1 MGTRLTTAQ
10 KLIIYLLVAI
20 TLVAFIGPILWFIL
34 LAFRDPGDTYRLPP
48 QLLFAPT
55 LKSFETTFVNPGN
68 NRLQLLNSVIVSTG
82 ATVLS
87 LPFSLSAAYALS
99 RFQMR
104 AKRFIMMWY
113 VSLLM
118 APPIVFIIPY
128 FVLMTRI
135 GWSGTY
141 QSMIVLLQ
149 TITIPFSVWLLKSFI
164 DDVPVELEE
173 SALVDGAN
181 RFQMFFRITL
191 PLALPGIIVTS
202 MFAFVFSWNNVIFPL
217 VLSKQQ
223 TATLPVGTISF
234 FASTGVY
241 WNQIAATAVVAMLPP
256 MLIFLALGRYV
267 VRGLTFGA
275 VKG

>member
-1 MGTRLTTAQ
+1 MRLTTTQ
-10 KLIIYLLVAI
+10 KIILYSLMVVVLIL
-20 TLVAFIGPILWFIL
+20 FIGPIIWFAL
-34 LAFRDPGDTYRLPP
+34 LAFRHPGDTYTIP
-48 QLLFAPT
+48 PT
-55 LKSFETTFVNPGN
+55 LIFDPTFQSFHTTFVNPGN
-68 NRLQLLNSVIVSTG
+68 NLPQLGNSLIISTG
-82 ATVLS
+82 ATLLS
-87 LPFSLSAAYALS
+87 LPFSLAAAYGLS
-99 RFQMR
+99 RYRVRGKQ
-104 AKRFIMMWY
+104 FIMMWY

-128 FVLMTRI
+128 FILMTRI
-135 GWSGTY
+135 GWAGTY
-141 QSMIVLLQ
+141 QAMIVLLQ

-173 SALVDGAN
+173 AARVDGAT
-181 RFQMFFRITL
+181 RIIMFLRVTL

-217 VLSKQQ
+217 TLSRQA

-241 WNQIAATAVVAMLPP
+241 WNQIGATAVVAMLPP
-256 MLIFLALGRYV
+256 MLIFLLLGRYV